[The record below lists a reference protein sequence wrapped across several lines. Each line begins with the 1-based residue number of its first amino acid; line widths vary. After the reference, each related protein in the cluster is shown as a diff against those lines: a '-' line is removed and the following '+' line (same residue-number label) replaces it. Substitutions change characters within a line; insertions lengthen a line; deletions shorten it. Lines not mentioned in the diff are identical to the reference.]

1 MFDDLGSRENLPLL
15 TQWATSPWGPIAL
28 AIPTGVALAFGIG
41 ASAPM
46 RRRRA
51 WIVGAVLLGCASC
64 ALCLVGLYLPIF
76 VLARAIESRL
86 ISDELRVLQDALAT
100 GCIRAAGVLAVFRG
114 LGPAGGLSELCA

>member
-1 MFDDLGSRENLPLL
+1 MRTDERFTGLDWLGALVAGFSVVSLVVFPLAGRSFARMFDDFGSRENLPLL

-28 AIPTGVALAFGIG
+28 AIPTGVALAFGLG
-41 ASAPM
+41 ASAPL

-76 VLARAIESRL
+76 VLAGA
-86 ISDELRVLQDALAT
+86 
-100 GCIRAAGVLAVFRG
+100 IRAD
-114 LGPAGGLSELCA
+114 